1 MSLKIHKKKTHKE
14 TNNACITWDDNGMNS
29 SDEYEKE
36 GVDNICRMA
45 NHDENEVNDIT
56 YQFTY

>member
-1 MSLKIHKKKTHKE
+1 MSLKILKKPHKE

-36 GVDNICRMA
+36 GVENICRMA
-45 NHDENEVNDIT
+45 NHDKNEVMI
-56 YQFTY
+56 